1 MQNCRV
7 KKAPLMKTI
16 FFLTTFLFSYSAF
29 AQLPLDS
36 LGWTIFTPHPDNR
49 ILYVSSLDGDDAMA
63 QVYRANDFPDPFNPP
78 ASMMSFEDI
87 ETAKSHMRHEH
98 GDWILFKKGDEFYDV
113 IGRHRVSGHSSSYP
127 TLYGSYGSSTERPVF
142 LSGAQTVIGCYA
154 GNGTPDSVSNYAII
168 GLEMY
173 QHSRDPEH
181 HGYIA
186 GSGGGAILR
195 ILREGR
201 NILVEDCYSRFGQLT
216 IQRPNS
222 AQGPISNVKIRR
234 CVVVDNYST
243 NSHAQG
249 LFCSGIDTLLIEENV
264 FDHNGWHDTITGAEQ
279 TVFNHNMYIQ
289 YTNTLATATV
299 RNNIIARASS
309 HGLQLRSG
317 GLMENNLFVRDP
329 LPFFIG
335 INRNQTGNIVTMKH
349 GKAIGN
355 VCLESNDIGTAPRGF
370 AMELL
375 NLDSVL
381 AYNNLFTTDSSSDY
395 NSDPIRITQDT
406 VRNAVIEHN
415 TIYNWGDETPGGSS
429 VFSFV
434 DHAENN
440 IIRENLIQQHD
451 LAVRMIRYDVPYA
464 SGSFLL
470 EDNQYYSLRNP
481 TQMFQ
486 IDNLNYD
493 LPSWQSLTGDN
504 SVESLVTFDDPN
516 RNLSS
521 YQASLGETATFE
533 AFMEEARKQSK
544 DNWQEVYTAQA
555 VNDYLRAGFCWESAR
570 PHAAFT
576 YTANGPTVDFMDS
589 SFVDNVGLEYGTT
602 YWEWDF
608 GDGSSVSNAPN
619 SSHVYAADGSYSVR
633 LIVGNACRTDT
644 LVHSVMVSTVVDVLL
659 EVDGLQLLSNP
670 TDSIFEITGL
680 LSNYTIQILN
690 ENSTV
695 YQTLPNTGSYL
706 EIDISALPPSFYFFF
721 IENDTNHLVSIQQ
734 ILKE

>member
-1 MQNCRV
+1 
-7 KKAPLMKTI
+7 MKTI
-16 FFLTTFLFSYSAF
+16 FFLTLFLIPFSAF

-36 LGWTIFTPHPDNR
+36 MGWTIFTPHPDNR
-49 ILYVSSLDGDDAMA
+49 ILYVSSSEGDDATA
-63 QVYRANDFPDPFNPP
+63 QIYGANDFPDPFNPP
-78 ASMMSFEDI
+78 ANVMPFEDI

-113 IGRHRVSGHSSSYP
+113 IGRHRVSGYSSSYP
-127 TLYGSYGSSTERPVF
+127 TLYGNYGSGSERPVF
-142 LSGAQTVIGCYA
+142 LSGAESVIGCYA
-154 GNGTPDSVSNYAII
+154 GGGTPDTVSHYAII

-181 HGYIA
+181 QGYIP
-186 GSGGGAILR
+186 GSGSGAMLR
-195 ILREGR
+195 ILREGE
-201 NILVEDCYSRFGQLT
+201 NILIEDCHFRFGQLT
-216 IQRPNS
+216 IQRPNG
-222 AQGPISNVKIRR
+222 AEGPISNVKLRR
-234 CVVVDNYST
+234 SVVADNYST

-317 GLMENNLFVRDP
+317 GLVENNLFVRDP

-335 INRNQTGNIVTMKH
+335 VNRNQTGNIVTMKH
-349 GKAIGN
+349 GKAIAN

-381 AYNNLFTTDSSSDY
+381 ANNNLFTTDSSSDY
-395 NSDPIRITQDT
+395 NSDPIRFTQDT
-406 VRNAVIEHN
+406 VRHAVIEHN

-429 VFSFV
+429 VLSFV

-451 LAVRMIRYDVPYA
+451 LAVRMIRYDEPYA
-464 SGSFLL
+464 PGSFLI
-470 EDNQYYSLRNP
+470 EDNQYFSLRNP

-493 LPSWQSLTGDN
+493 LTSWQNLTGDN
-504 SVESLVTFDDPN
+504 SVEGLVTFDDPD
-516 RNLSS
+516 RNLST
-521 YQASLGETATFE
+521 YQVSLGGTATFE

-544 DNWQEVYTAQA
+544 DNWREAYTARA
-555 VNDYLRAGFCWESAR
+555 VNDYMREGFCSDVAK

-576 YTANGPTVDFMDS
+576 FAANGFTVDFTDS
-589 SFVDNVGLEYGTT
+589 SYVENVGLEYEISD
-602 YWEWDF
+602 WEWDF
-608 GDGSSVSNAPN
+608 GDSSLVSDDPN
-619 SSHVYAADGSYSVR
+619 PSHTYSADGNYSVR

-644 LVHSVMVSTVVDVLL
+644 LNKSVSITTAVDALL
-659 EVDGLQLLSNP
+659 EIDGLQLLPNP

-690 ENSTV
+690 ENGTV
-695 YQTLPNTGSYL
+695 YQTLPNTASYL
-706 EIDISALPPSFYFFF
+706 EIDISALPPDFYFVF
-721 IENDTNHLVSIQQ
+721 IENDTNHLISIQQ